1 MKPTVQ
7 LFSSG
12 PGAGPVLVG
21 AAMLQKSAVYVGIPE
36 KTAARK
42 STTVRSIGL
51 TGKKTTYKIA
61 SGITNAQ
68 LAFILTNGRR
78 GAQVM
83 LYNAATKMYLRSHGS
98 PLWQTPPRPMIEP
111 AIEAKD
117 NQKAITDEL
126 QKAAE
131 AALDGRIEDCEKGFN
146 RAGLTGQNVV
156 RAWFTD
162 SRNGWPPNA
171 PSTIARKGSSRPN
184 IDTDQLR
191 KAMTYVTTFK
201 PVRARGDQSE
211 GKKTKKVFDSEK
223 PNATGA
229 AESAETFVEGAE
241 KIVEAPL

>member
-12 PGAGPVLVG
+12 SGIGPVLAG

-42 STTVRSIGL
+42 KGA
-51 TGKKTTYKIA
+51 KIN
-61 SGITNAQ
+61 NAQ
-68 LAFILTNGRR
+68 LAFLLTNGVRDSSMRR
-78 GAQVM
+78 IVM
-83 LYNAATKMYLRSHGS
+83 AKQQKHRIGFDAATKMYLRSHGS
-98 PLWQTPPRPMIEP
+98 PLWQAPPRPMIEP

-117 NQKAITDEL
+117 NNKAITDEL

-201 PVRARGDQSE
+201 PVRARGNQSE

-223 PNATGA
+223 PNTTGA
-229 AESAETFVEGAE
+229 AESAC
-241 KIVEAPL
+241 